1 MKEFI
6 RFDEYGNELDEWVEM
21 PVESELH
28 TKHLT
33 REIISQLFEKEKEL
47 RELSGKERNAYRL
60 RHIMGLRCYKSMYH
74 DLSPFEENGKWG
86 VKNNVFDLVTLAPI
100 YDEVQPFC
108 TDEAFDYTFYKV
120 KSGDKYGCV
129 HFNKNGGKMIVP
141 PIYDDVMTLDDYLGE
156 ETYEDDVTIVIKQN
170 GKYGISYGSQVDLEP
185 VYDKITLKDYDYLLT
200 EKNGKFGLSGK
211 GIRIPA
217 EYDEIQVPEIMGWI
231 KARKGDVWGYFDV
244 DCHFTEDVSKAF
256 QTRFQ
261 WFWDFEDDNQDR
273 LNELFDDYSSFL
285 NRLSFRKLKEI
296 VTVEE
301 LEGENVFDKKIIYK
315 DRLSGK
321 VGLRLY
327 ITATDLIPARYD
339 GLQYIADDGFV
350 YQLNGKYGCVLAD
363 GKGTELC
370 PPVYDEIKK
379 AECGEHVVFVR
390 IGEKWGVVDFHK
402 KDIPAALEY
411 DEIIEDGHGWDD
423 FKLLL
428 KKGSKLGLHMKD
440 IFIPPLYDGL
450 YVPEISGWIRVCKD
464 GEWGYLDVDN
474 EFTPDESR
482 AYLCY
487 WVYR

>member
-6 RFDEYGNELDEWVEM
+6 RFDEYGNELDEWSEI
-21 PVESELH
+21 PDASELH
-28 TKHLT
+28 TKHFT
-33 REIISQLFEKEKEL
+33 REIISQFFEKEKEL
-47 RELSGKERNAYRL
+47 RRLSGKERNIYMF
-60 RHIMGLRCYKSMYH
+60 RHMLGLRYYIPVYH

-86 VKNNVFDLVTLAPI
+86 VKNNVFDWVILAPI
-100 YDEVQPFC
+100 YDEVQDFS
-108 TDEAFDYTFYKV
+108 TLDHTLYKV

-129 HFNKNGGKMIVP
+129 YFDRNGAKVIVH

-156 ETYEDDVTIVIKQN
+156 ETYEDDVTIVIRQN

-200 EKNGKFGLSGK
+200 EKNGKFGLSGN
-211 GIRIPA
+211 GILIPA
-217 EYDEIQVPEIMGWI
+217 EFDEIQVPEIMGWF

-285 NRLSFRKLKEI
+285 NKLSFRKLKET
-296 VTVEE
+296 VQVEE
-301 LEGENVFDKKIIYK
+301 LEGESVFDKKIIYK
-315 DRLSGK
+315 DKLSGK

-339 GLQYIADDGFV
+339 GLQYIAGDEFV
-350 YQLNGKYGCVLAD
+350 YQLNGKYGFVLAD

-379 AECGEHVVFVR
+379 AECMDHIMLVR
-390 IGEKWGVVDFHK
+390 TGEKWGVVDFHK
-402 KDIPAALEY
+402 KDIPTALEY
-411 DEIIEDGHGWDD
+411 DEIIESEHHLD

-428 KKGSKLGLHMKD
+428 KKGSKLGVYMND
-440 IFIPPLYDGL
+440 IFVPPLYDGL
-450 YVPEISGWIRVCKD
+450 YVPEIFGWIRVCKD
-464 GEWGYLDVDN
+464 GEWGYLDVNN
-474 EFTPDESR
+474 EFTLDESR
-482 AYLCY
+482 ACLCY
-487 WVYR
+487 C